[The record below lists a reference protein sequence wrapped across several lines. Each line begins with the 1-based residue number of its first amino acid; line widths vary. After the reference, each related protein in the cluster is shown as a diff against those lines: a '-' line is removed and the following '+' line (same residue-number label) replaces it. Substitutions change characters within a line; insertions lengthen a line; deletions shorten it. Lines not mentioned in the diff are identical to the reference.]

1 MPRRAARASPDAV
14 TSVGAPRRVQLAVVA
29 LHRVFAEDFG
39 E

>member
-1 MPRRAARASPDAV
+1 
-14 TSVGAPRRVQLAVVA
+14 VQLAVVA